1 MAWENE
7 IIMAEVLSTQLQEF
21 LVLDQDYFSRL
32 EAKHSALSS
41 ALTSANKASL
51 SAAVKKL
58 SQLQTKSAVEQGD
71 LKAYQETLSLL
82 SKGQK
87 AVLPELS
94 YRLTQTPESAAVLL
108 VKALQAKV
116 DRESLWTLFKLEAA
130 AFRKRRMIQFTK
142 IGFKLALAASSRYSL
157 RSCLQK
163 WRNSNIRSFTVSR
176 ISYEAET
183 PSIDISCLSPSRYQ
197 HAYNTYERQVVKN
210 KVCVVLIN
218 HCKVSV
224 EQTALWRWFL
234 LVQDYKNREKAFEL
248 ALRKLKS
255 VSRVIEMQLAFYR
268 WAQLASA
275 LRRKEL
281 SIVSDREA
289 VAEYSD
295 LSARSKS
302 AYLVFLHRHMKLN
315 VVRTL
320 VNYCRVNTEQIAL
333 WRWKFHS
340 DDVTQALQKRA
351 LKRCGQLAL
360 KGKMHR
366 YLSRWNTRTKLC
378 QSFMNSRSMLS
389 IDVPDFTLREVFV
402 KARIRWYY
410 CLKEK
415 FAKFK
420 GKQGGLSL
428 ITPRTLLHQL
438 QDTHRSRLSKLVKRM
453 QFVQKQ
459 RSSLEFKG
467 LLKWEVNSR

>member
-1 MAWENE
+1 
-7 IIMAEVLSTQLQEF
+7 MAEVLSNHLQEF
-21 LVLDQDYFSRL
+21 LLLDQDYFSRL
-32 EAKHSALSS
+32 EAKHTALSS

-51 SAAVKKL
+51 TAAVKKL
-58 SQLQTKSAVEQGD
+58 TQLQTKAAVEQGD
-71 LKAYQETLSLL
+71 LEAYQETLSLL
-82 SKGQK
+82 SKGKK
-87 AVLPELS
+87 AVLPKLS
-94 YRLTQTPESAAVLL
+94 YRLTQTPESAAGLL
-108 VKALQAKV
+108 VKALQTKV
-116 DRESLWTLFKLEAA
+116 DREVLWTIFKLEAA

-142 IGFKLALAASSRYSL
+142 IGFKLALAASSRHSL

-163 WRNSNIRSFTVSR
+163 WRNCNIRSFTVSR

-218 HCKVSV
+218 YCKVSV

-234 LVQDYKNREKAFEL
+234 LVQDYKSREKAFEL
-248 ALRKLKS
+248 GLRKLKS
-255 VSRVIEMQLAFYR
+255 VSKVMEMQLAFYR
-268 WAQLASA
+268 WEQLASA
-275 LRRKEL
+275 HRRKEL
-281 SIVSDREA
+281 SLVSEA
-289 VAEYSD
+289 GAEYSD

-302 AYLVFLHRHMKLN
+302 AYLIFLHRQLRLN
-315 VVRTL
+315 VVKTL

-340 DDVTQALQKRA
+340 DDLKQALQKRA
-351 LKRCGQLAL
+351 LRRCGKLVL

-366 YLSRWNTRTKLC
+366 YLNRWNTRTKLC

-389 IDVPDFTLREVFV
+389 IDIPDFTLREVFV

-428 ITPRTLLHQL
+428 ITPRSLLHQL
-438 QDTHRSRLSKLVKRM
+438 QDKQRSRLSKLVKRM
-453 QFVQKQ
+453 QSVLKQ

-467 LLKWEVNSR
+467 LLQWEVSSR